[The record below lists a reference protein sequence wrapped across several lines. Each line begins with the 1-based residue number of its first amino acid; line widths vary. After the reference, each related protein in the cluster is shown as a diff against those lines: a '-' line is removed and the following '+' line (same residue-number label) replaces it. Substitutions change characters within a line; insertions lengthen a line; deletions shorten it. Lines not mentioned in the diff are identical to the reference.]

1 MLMNMTCFIK
11 EDSIMFNLSQ
21 NKEAEAMRLIDKL
34 YDKSEDRQ
42 EILYTLK
49 KQVKK

>member
-1 MLMNMTCFIK
+1 
-11 EDSIMFNLSQ
+11 MFNLSQ
-21 NKEAEAMRLIDKL
+21 NKDEAAMRLIDKL

-42 EILYTLK
+42 TILYTLK

>member
-1 MLMNMTCFIK
+1 
-11 EDSIMFNLSQ
+11 MFNLSQ
-21 NKEAEAMRLIDKL
+21 NNEAAAMRLIDKL

-42 EILYTLK
+42 TILHTLK